1 MHQSRNQ
8 LDATAIGLM
17 ILFCMLWGVQQVAI
31 KFATPGISPVWQAAL
46 RSIGACVLVLG
57 WTRVRG
63 ISLCERDGTLLP
75 GLLAGLLFAGEFA
88 LLYSGLLF
96 TTASRGVIFLY
107 TAPFIVSL
115 GAVLM
120 LPGEH
125 MRRIQ
130 WLGLALAFGGV
141 LVLFGDS
148 LFSRAGGTWVG
159 DAMILLAA
167 VLWASTTLTV
177 KLSRLA
183 TAAPEKTLLY
193 QLGISALVLPVLALA
208 LGERG
213 VGTLT
218 ATVVASMLFQ
228 IVGVASLSYV
238 GWFWL
243 VRHYP
248 ATRLSAFSFLTPV
261 MGVLAGV
268 VLLDEPLNPGVV
280 FALAL
285 VGGGIWLANRPPGA
299 TD

>member
-1 MHQSRNQ
+1 MSHSRSQ

-17 ILFCMLWGVQQVAI
+17 VVFCTLWGVQQVAI
-31 KFATPGISPVWQAAL
+31 KFATPGISPVWQAAI
-46 RSIGACVLVLG
+46 RSIGACLLVLA
-57 WTRVRG
+57 WTRLRG
-63 ISLCERDGTLLP
+63 ISLRVHDGTLLP
-75 GLLAGLLFAGEFA
+75 GLLAGVLFAGEFA
-88 LLYSGLLF
+88 LLYAGLLF

-130 WLGLALAFGGV
+130 WIGLALAFGGV
-141 LVLFGDS
+141 LALFGDS
-148 LFSRAGGTWVG
+148 LFRPSGETWLG

-193 QLGISALVLPVLALA
+193 QLGVSALVLPVIAAL
-208 LGERG
+208 LGEAG
-213 VGTLT
+213 VVQLSG
-218 ATVVASMLFQ
+218 TVVLSMLFQ
-228 IVGVASLSYV
+228 IVCVASISYV

-261 MGVLAGV
+261 MGVLAGIV
-268 VLLDEPLNPGVV
+268 VLGEPLNPSVLA
-280 FALAL
+280 ALAL
-285 VGGGIWLANRPPGA
+285 VGTGIWLANRPSRRAP
-299 TD
+299 